1 MAQSHRVLS
10 GVIRGAYSLNRVT
23 FTHSSSS
30 SMRKK
35 QTPYPAK
42 RRRRWPLYEWFIP
55 HLDYPYFSHS
65 EFRDVIVNDMGLAPL
80 LEHGT
85 REQWARARAA
95 MCNALPVGFATPR
108 RLSHAFLAAEREEL
122 AQYRDDARRVLRRES
137 LLPGTDVATGMP
149 LPSHWWMRRRC
160 PPPRVLEEGE
170 KVLVRR
176 GYEVCE
182 GVFVKLVGKD
192 EIKIGM
198 EGETVI
204 VSDLNIMGAAEGMEH
219 AEMPQVHVMQSPRGA
234 ISVSPQKS
242 KGEVEC
248 EVDVAQLANSIRLLD
263 RKKELLIELKA
274 LNNSADM
281 GIDDNMRERYRAILY
296 ELDAVGRELDITFVS
311 QHPKNN
317 AMIVSP
323 GIITQSPKRQKTLP
337 ELQLRP
343 EHMAKNV
350 DFRSAAGTALL
361 AKVLT
366 REALSKMGP
375 MCRLKELPAGMRADI
390 IECVSACV
398 AVLTRA
404 RSTRDYRC
412 IEEVVEG
419 IRVHFAGNAEA
430 LEAIQEAAR
439 TFETASS
446 ESL

>member
-1 MAQSHRVLS
+1 
-10 GVIRGAYSLNRVT
+10 
-23 FTHSSSS
+23 
-30 SMRKK
+30 
-35 QTPYPAK
+35 
-42 RRRRWPLYEWFIP
+42 
-55 HLDYPYFSHS
+55 
-65 EFRDVIVNDMGLAPL
+65 MGLAPL

-108 RLSHAFLAAEREEL
+108 RLSHAFLTAEREEL

-137 LLPGTDVATGMP
+137 LLPGTDVATGIP

-160 PPPRVLEEGE
+160 PPPQVLEEGE

-182 GVFVKLVGKD
+182 GIFVEVLGKD
-192 EIKIGM
+192 KVKVGV

-204 VSDLNIMGAAEGMEH
+204 VSDLSVMGAVEGIERS
-219 AEMPQVHVMQSPRGA
+219 EKPQMHVMQSPHGA
-234 ISVSPQKS
+234 ISVSPQRTR
-242 KGEVEC
+242 GEVEC

-263 RKKELLIELKA
+263 RKKELLVELKA
-274 LNNSADM
+274 LNNSAETVLED
-281 GIDDNMRERYRAILY
+281 GMRERYRAILH
-296 ELDAVGRELDITFVS
+296 ELEAVSKELDIMFIA
-311 QHPKNN
+311 QRPKGS

-323 GIITQSPKRQKTLP
+323 GTITQSPKRQKTLP
-337 ELQLRP
+337 ASQLRP

-375 MCRLKELPAGMRADI
+375 MCRLKELPAGTRADI

-439 TFETASS
+439 TFEATSS